1 MVVSIHSGEIAAP
14 ASAMAMLWAVAEA
27 PKQDN
32 QPSGDGFLLMR
43 DQNRVIFAVAD
54 GAGSGSPAREASSR
68 CLDVLSTSNN
78 RDLERLFEACHQQL
92 IGTRGAALGVAVVDL
107 DQQSLEWAALGDI
120 DGVVFSGPGESA
132 PVISVI
138 QRPGTLGHS
147 KPKISPQ
154 RHQIL
159 PGQMVAMSTDGVSR
173 SYRDLVLDTIAPTD
187 FASSR
192 LERYGRNGDDRTF
205 AAFTLKGAAP

>member
-1 MVVSIHSGEIAAP
+1 MR
-14 ASAMAMLWAVAEA
+14 MLWAVAEA
-27 PKQDN
+27 PKQDD

-54 GAGSGSPAREASSR
+54 GAGSGLQAREASSR
-68 CLDVLSTSNN
+68 CLDVLTKSNIH
-78 RDLERLFEACHQQL
+78 DLGQLFETCHQQL
-92 IGTRGAALGVAVVDL
+92 IGTRGAALAVALVDL

-120 DGVVFSGPGESA
+120 DGVVFPLPSEAA

-147 KPKISPQ
+147 EPRISPQ
-154 RHQIL
+154 RHRL
-159 PGQMVAMSTDGVSR
+159 EPGQVVALSTDGVSR
-173 SYRDLVLDTIAPTD
+173 TYRDHRPDTIAPTD

-205 AAFTLKGAAP
+205 AAFTLQGAAP